1 MKIVRS
7 FKDIVL
13 YAKILLLVVVL
24 YGSSSA
30 QSLTYYVSSS
40 GGNDKNDGLS
50 TATAW
55 ATLTKV
61 NATTFQPG
69 DKILFKSGDSWK
81 GQLIP
86 KGSGTDINPIKVDMY
101 GGLTKPFIDGNGV
114 IGQGAVYLYNID
126 CWEVSNL
133 EIMNDANDSGAERRG
148 VLVEAS
154 NYGTMHHIYLK
165 NLYIHNVWGIY
176 STDDGNLTAKR
187 CAGIGVQ
194 TKDDSK
200 TATRFDDV
208 WIDGCTID
216 TIQEIGIYTDNVIS
230 RSDYPNSTA
239 WMARRFTNFRITNN
253 SISNLAKNGIIL
265 RLLDGGLVEHNVL
278 TKTSILATGNTIFT
292 ASCDST
298 VFQYNEGSYNYAGG
312 TGSRDGCLYDADL
325 RSMNIVF
332 QYSYSHN
339 NRHGLFWNC
348 TVQSDSNIICRYNI
362 SQNDQGIIFCLNYP
376 VTSMYVYNNT
386 VYSDSTVS
394 PIIISERNVGSGTR
408 TYYFYNNII
417 YNMSNSATYDMG
429 ASGYTRI
436 FNSNVFFGN
445 HPANEPADSNK
456 TIANPLL
463 VSPGSATNGLASLG
477 GYKLKPGSPCIN
489 SGVRLFNHPNL
500 DFWSNPI
507 PSGSL
512 VDRGASE
519 YMLTTGLL
527 NKSDLQDRNFGLS
540 QNYPNPFNPSTK
552 ISYTLNQ
559 DTDIML
565 RIFNIQGNCVK
576 TLKKGFEPSG
586 NHSLDWNGKDDIGN
600 QVTSGIYFAR
610 LESANTNSII
620 KMVLVR

>member
-1 MKIVRS
+1 M
-7 FKDIVL
+7 
-13 YAKILLLVVVL
+13 LLLIVNTS
-24 YGSSSA
+24 YA
-30 QSLTYYVSSS
+30 QSLTYFVSSS

-50 TATAW
+50 VSTAW

-86 KGSGTDINPIKVDMY
+86 KGSGTEVSPIIIDMY
-101 GGLTKPFIDGNGV
+101 GGVTKPYIDGNGV
-114 IGQGAVYLYNID
+114 IGQGAIYINNLD
-126 CWEVSNL
+126 CLEVNNL
-133 EIMNDANDSGAERRG
+133 EISNDATDQGAERRG

-165 NLYIHNVWGIY
+165 YLYIHNVWGIF

-187 CAGIGVQ
+187 CAGIGIQ
-194 TKDDSK
+194 TKDDSR
-200 TATRFDDV
+200 TPTRFDNI
-208 WIDGCTID
+208 WIDSCVID
-216 TIQEIGIYTDNVIS
+216 TIQEIGIYTDNVVS

-253 SISNLAKNGIIL
+253 TISNLAKNGIIL

-386 VYSDSTVS
+386 VYCDTSVS

-417 YNMSNSATYDMG
+417 YNMSTSATYDMG

-436 FNSNVFFGN
+436 FNSNVFYGI
-445 HPANEPADSNK
+445 HPANEPVDSNAI
-456 TIANPLL
+456 TSDPLFTN
-463 VSPGSATNGLASLG
+463 PGSGTTGLASLA
-477 GYKLKPGSPCIN
+477 GYKLQAKSPCIN
-489 SGVRLFNHPNL
+489 NGARLFNHPEY
-500 DFWSNPI
+500 DFWNNPI
-507 PSGSL
+507 PKNSN

-519 YMLTTGLL
+519 FMLATGMKNSTSLGE
-527 NKSDLQDRNFGLS
+527 KQSGLV
-540 QNYPNPFNPSTK
+540 QNYPNPFNPSTM
-552 ISYTLNQ
+552 IHYTYNANGY
-559 DTDIML
+559 L
-565 RIFNIQGNCVK
+565 RLKVYNLQGKCIR
-576 TLKKGFEPSG
+576 TLKEGFENAGQHSILWDGHNDAGQDVSSG
-586 NHSLDWNGKDDIGN
+586 
-600 QVTSGIYFAR
+600 VYYTR
-610 LESANTNSII
+610 LESGNENSLI
-620 KMVLVR
+620 KMVLLR